1 MKRVN
6 TALRVPTAKGF
17 VSSMVF
23 LFAPFLS
30 LLSTAQCAND
40 NIFWVDL
47 TPVTVGVPVST
58 NAIWGGEYV
67 TVSVCQGASYT
78 FQTCGSTWDTAI
90 TLYNNTGGAAI
101 ATNDDF
107 CGLQSSITWTATF
120 TGVLRVL
127 VDFWTCATYNGSAL
141 LTVTQNSACAGGGG
155 GGGGCTG
162 TTVNVNMF
170 DSFGDGWNGSTYT
183 IINTATNASVATGTM
198 PTGSTATNAVCL
210 PDGCYSMVVSAGT
223 FPSEVSW
230 NISGV
235 DGGTVS
241 GFAPATVSFSINTD
255 CSGGG
260 NGGCDTYTFQAG
272 GGFFPEEISWQ
283 ISGPNG
289 VVGSGVATPG
299 VDFCLPAGC
308 YTLELFDSFGDGWD
322 GAQWFLI
329 FNGTIINSGTM
340 VTGSYLSTTL
350 TIGGADCGGPIGGTV
365 LQVATGNLTPQQL
378 ITDVFLGDCLSASN
392 IVFTGNTGA
401 IGTFSAGGSIGIE
414 SGIILTT
421 GTVFDAPGPNTSGST
436 SVVTGAGGNGLLDM
450 ISGNVTYDASVFT
463 FDFVAQ
469 TDQVSFNYVFAS
481 EEYPEFVCSVFNDA
495 FGFFVSGPGYA
506 PNTNIA
512 IVPGTAD
519 PVTINNVNNNGGT
532 CPPFYPAFFIDNTNG
547 NFLEYDGYTVPLTA
561 TITTV
566 PCQTYQIVIAV
577 ADVGDGSWDSAVFLE
592 AQSFTAGI
600 DVQIGAA
607 ATVSGGQSSSV
618 NCEET
623 GYFLFVND
631 GEPFTEAMTLT
642 FTVSGSALI
651 NSIPTSITFQPGQ
664 QSVILDV
671 EAVMGALGVNP
682 TSVLIT
688 LDPDQGCSCDDNDIT
703 AELFFCAQ
711 IMLPVEWLTFDAVL
725 SSDER
730 EVRCNWETLSE
741 RNNDYFV
748 LERSADG
755 TSWID
760 LGTVPGNG
768 NSNDLNSYS
777 YLDRSPLQGTSYYRV
792 RQVDYHGAIDHSP
805 IRSIERKQNDQFGA
819 YPNPGNGVF
828 ALTGYANGDLVVY
841 DLSGRRI
848 PFSLNFR
855 GELTL
860 HDVARGW
867 YVIELTHEDPAQT
880 QRITVVVQ

>member
-1 MKRVN
+1 MKRANAV
-6 TALRVPTAKGF
+6 LRVPIVVGLKDSFF
-17 VSSMVF
+17 VLWTLF
-23 LFAPFLS
+23 LTTHSF
-30 LLSTAQCAND
+30 AQCPND
-40 NIFWVDL
+40 NIFWTDL
-47 TPVTVGVPVST
+47 TPTTVGIPVT
-58 NAIWGGEYV
+58 NNGIWGGEYV
-67 TVSVCQGASYT
+67 TVTVCQGASYT

-90 TLYNNTGGAAI
+90 TLYNNSGGAAL
-101 ATNDDF
+101 ATNDDG
-107 CGLQSSITWTATF
+107 CGLQSSITWTASF
-120 TGVLRVL
+120 SGVVRVL
-127 VDFWTCATYNGSAL
+127 VDFWDCTSYAGAAI
-141 LTVTQNSACAGGGG
+141 LTVTQTSACGGGG
-155 GGGGCTG
+155 GGGGCAG
-162 TTVNVNMF
+162 TTVSVNMI

-183 IINTATNASVATGTM
+183 IINTATNATVATGTM
-198 PTGSTATNAVCL
+198 ITGSTATDAVCL

-223 FPSEVSW
+223 YPGEVSW

-235 DGGTVS
+235 DGGVVS
-241 GFAPATVSFSINTD
+241 GFAPATIPFSINTD

-260 NGGCDTYTFQAG
+260 TGDCETYTFQAG
-272 GGFFPEEISWQ
+272 GGLFPEEISWT

-289 VVGSGVATPG
+289 IVGTGFATAG

-329 FNGTIINSGTM
+329 FNGTIVNSGTL
-340 VTGSYLSTTL
+340 VTGSYLSTTIS
-350 TIGGADCGGPIGGTV
+350 IGGADCGGPIGGEV
-365 LQVATGNLTPQQL
+365 LQVATGVLTPQQL

-392 IVFTGNTGA
+392 IVFTGSTGA
-401 IGTFSAGGSIGIE
+401 IGTFSNGGSIGIE

-421 GTVFDAPGPNTSGST
+421 GSVFDAPGPNGSGST
-436 SVVTGAGGNGLLDM
+436 SVITASGGNALLDM
-450 ISGNVTYDASVFT
+450 ISGNITYDASVFT

-481 EEYPEFVCSVFNDA
+481 EEYPEFVCSSFNDA

-512 IVPGTAD
+512 IVPGTFD
-519 PVTINNVNNNGGT
+519 PVTINNVNNNGAA
-532 CPPFYPAFFIDNTNG
+532 CPPFYPAYFVDNFG
-547 NFLEYDGYTVPLTA
+547 GSFLEYDGYTVPLTA

-577 ADVGDGSWDSAVFLE
+577 ADVGDQSYDSAVFLE
-592 AQSFTAGI
+592 AQSFTAGV

-631 GEPFTEAMTLT
+631 GEPFTEPMTLT
-642 FTVSGSALI
+642 FTVSGTALT
-651 NSIPTSITFQPGQ
+651 NPIPTSITFQPGE

-671 EAVMGALGVNP
+671 EAVIGALGVDP
-682 TSVLIT
+682 TSVVIT
-688 LDPDQGCSCDDNDIT
+688 LDPDQGCSCDDNSIT

-711 IMLPVEWLTFDAVL
+711 LMLPVEWLTFEALL
-725 SSDER
+725 SADER
-730 EVRCNWETLSE
+730 EVRCTWETLSE
-741 RNNDYFV
+741 RDNDYFV

-760 LGTVPGNG
+760 LGTVAGNG
-768 NSNDLNSYS
+768 TSNDLNSYTF
-777 YLDRSPLQGTSYYRV
+777 LDRSPLQGTSYYRV

-805 IRSIERKQNDQFGA
+805 IRSIERKENDQLGA

-828 ALTGYANGDLVVY
+828 VLSGYTNGDLAVY
-841 DLSGRRI
+841 NLSGRRV

-860 HDVARGW
+860 HEAAAGW
-867 YVIELTHEDPAQT
+867 YVIELAHEDPEKS